1 MLGPWGHNRL
11 LHASEDQTAFNFPLV
26 FKSRPICTVHHN
38 IRAPIKGQIIWAYIL
53 QEIGTTTHMGLFSSY
68 SLNFSDQYNNIT
80 NSNEHSFFSLFF
92 VAKYYTTMLN
102 DN

>member
-1 MLGPWGHNRL
+1 
-11 LHASEDQTAFNFPLV
+11 
-26 FKSRPICTVHHN
+26 
-38 IRAPIKGQIIWAYIL
+38 
-53 QEIGTTTHMGLFSSY
+53 MGLHSTRDRNYYSYGSLFKLFSK
-68 SLNFSDQYNNIT
+68 FSDQYNNIT